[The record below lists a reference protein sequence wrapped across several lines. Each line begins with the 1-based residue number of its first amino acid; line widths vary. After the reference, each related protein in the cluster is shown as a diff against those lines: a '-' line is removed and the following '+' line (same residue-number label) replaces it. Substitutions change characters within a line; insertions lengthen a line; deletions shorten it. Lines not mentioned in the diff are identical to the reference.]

1 MPGLRKLLFIFFLL
15 CAAGGQARAADS
27 PVGMANDSIPS
38 ASDTLIEADITFID
52 SIPATADTLT
62 QAMKDSLL
70 KEARYILEALSEPHS
85 FFTFETSI
93 GNRNFSLHNN
103 SFNALQL
110 TTDKFTLVP
119 TATYVHKSGFGASA
133 AAYMTW
139 DKNPQFFQYALS
151 PSYDHFGK
159 KFGYGVSYTYY
170 MTRDD
175 LEFYSTPIKHEFYGY
190 INSKKGW
197 LRPRLA
203 AGWATGDFREIT
215 RFDTTILGIKR
226 TIIDTSTVKLSGLTL
241 MVSLT
246 HDFNWYN
253 IFSKVDN
260 ISLVPQI
267 SAIAGTE
274 NYETVRQGKF
284 ITHVLD
290 RRIVR
295 RYSRSEEDNS
305 GFRLNSFAFSLNFS
319 YYTGPLFISPQ
330 YMLSYFPGAKEN
342 SFSNI
347 VALSIGVLF

>member
-1 MPGLRKLLFIFFLL
+1 MPGLRILLFIFFSL
-15 CAAGGQARAADS
+15 CAAGLQAQVTDS
-27 PVGMANDSIPS
+27 SIVMGKDTIPP
-38 ASDTLIEADITFID
+38 ASDTLIEAVITVND

-119 TATYVHKSGFGASA
+119 NATYVHKSGFGASA

-190 INSKKGW
+190 VNFKKGW
-197 LRPRLA
+197 LRPRFA
-203 AGWATGDFREIT
+203 AGWATGNFREIS

-226 TIIDTSTVKLSGLTL
+226 TIIDTSTVNLSGLTFL
-241 MVSLT
+241 VSLT
-246 HDFNWYN
+246 HEFSWDN

-260 ISLVPQI
+260 ISLVPQV

-274 NYETVRQGKF
+274 NYETIRQGKL

-295 RYSRSEEDNS
+295 RYRRSEEDNS
-305 GFRLNSFAFSLNFS
+305 GFRLNSFAFSLYLT
-319 YYTGPLFISPQ
+319 YYTGPIFISPQ
-330 YMLSYFPGAKEN
+330 YMLSYFPGTKEK

-347 VALSIGVLF
+347 VSLSVGALF